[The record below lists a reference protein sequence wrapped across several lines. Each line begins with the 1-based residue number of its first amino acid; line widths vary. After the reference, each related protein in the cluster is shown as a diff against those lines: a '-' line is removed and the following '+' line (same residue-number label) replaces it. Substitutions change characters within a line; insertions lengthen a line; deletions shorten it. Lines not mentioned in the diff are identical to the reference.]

1 MVNGA
6 GTVSKKVS
14 KTKKRGK
21 ELELFT
27 IIHASEFA
35 GYKQDRTVLCFYYI
49 WFIGKSVSFT
59 YSGVPTKRG
68 GSIKQVG

>member
-49 WFIGKSVSFT
+49 WFIGKNV
-59 YSGVPTKRG
+59 
-68 GSIKQVG
+68 